1 MVAGAQVS
9 VEVTSELRPKEVPG
23 APSEQRSFIFFSVSS
38 APEHRVQ

>member
-9 VEVTSELRPKEVPG
+9 VEVTPELRPKEVPG
-23 APSEQRSFIFFSVSS
+23 APSEQRSLVSFSVSL